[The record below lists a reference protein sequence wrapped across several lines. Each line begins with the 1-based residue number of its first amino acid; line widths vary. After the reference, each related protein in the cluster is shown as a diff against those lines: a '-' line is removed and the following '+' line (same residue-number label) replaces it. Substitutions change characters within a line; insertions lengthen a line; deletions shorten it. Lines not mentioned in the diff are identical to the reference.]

1 MLKQYVTKPMTP
13 GALRSRT
20 VVPVQYCS
28 LRFLSQHSALHFAF
42 QDFNPMRKIE
52 MHPLNREAIAVFAIF
67 MCFKNQAGLFFAKI
81 GK

>member
-1 MLKQYVTKPMTP
+1 
-13 GALRSRT
+13 
-20 VVPVQYCS
+20 
-28 LRFLSQHSALHFAF
+28 
-42 QDFNPMRKIE
+42 MRKIE